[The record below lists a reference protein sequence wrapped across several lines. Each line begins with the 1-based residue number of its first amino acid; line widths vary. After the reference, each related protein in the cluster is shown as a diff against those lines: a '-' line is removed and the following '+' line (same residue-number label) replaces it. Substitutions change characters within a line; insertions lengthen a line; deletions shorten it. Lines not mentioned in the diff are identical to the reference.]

1 MASAPARIRGSLL
14 PVASPRKR
22 VRRRR
27 RAAALLVAGALAGA
41 VALQQFAGG
50 ADSSRTARTSADEEP
65 LLLSVGVGPG
75 RVATIDLSAAR
86 VGDRLDRRRLAS
98 VLASRIPARW
108 VVSDGR
114 ARVVYRL
121 DPGVALRAVVADD
134 DGVVTLAA
142 RPLSSMIRA
151 PLVAQALRNN
161 CESAALEI
169 LLATVGVRVPQLQIQ
184 DALPTSGELDPV
196 GEGATRV
203 WGDPELGYV
212 GRADGGGVAG
222 GFGVYQGPV
231 GATAARFGVALE
243 DVSRRSPTEIVRRV
257 RAGRAVMIWIGLS
270 DGPYAEWRSPVGRR
284 IRVNFGEHTVVLAGV
299 TADGRLRVVN
309 PLEGTREIWSLP
321 EFEKRWRLLD
331 RRALGVPL

>member
-1 MASAPARIRGSLL
+1 MASAPPRIRGSLL

-65 LLLSVGVGPG
+65 LLLSVGVGPR

-86 VGDRLDRRRLAS
+86 VGGRLDRRRLAL
-98 VLASRIPARW
+98 VLASRMPARW

-121 DPGVALRAVVADD
+121 DPGVALRAVLADD

-142 RPLSSMIRA
+142 RPRSSTIRA
-151 PLVAQALRNN
+151 PVVAQALRNN

-169 LLATVGVRVPQLQIQ
+169 LLATAGVRVPQLQIQ
-184 DALPTSGELDPV
+184 EALPTSGALDPV

-212 GRADGGGVAG
+212 GRPAGGGIAG
-222 GFGVYQGPV
+222 GFGVYQRPV
-231 GATAARFGVALE
+231 AGTARRLGVALE
-243 DVSRRSPTEIVRRV
+243 DVSRQPVREIVDGV
-257 RAGRAVMIWIGLS
+257 RAGRAVMAWVGLS
-270 DGPYAEWRSPVGRR
+270 DGPYGNWLSPAGRSV
-284 IRVNFGEHTVVLAGV
+284 RVNFGEHTVVLTGV
-299 TADGRLRVVN
+299 TPDGRLHVTN
-309 PLEGTREIWSLP
+309 PLRGTQELWTLS
-321 EFEKRWRLLD
+321 EFERLWRLLD
-331 RRALGVPL
+331 RRALAVPA